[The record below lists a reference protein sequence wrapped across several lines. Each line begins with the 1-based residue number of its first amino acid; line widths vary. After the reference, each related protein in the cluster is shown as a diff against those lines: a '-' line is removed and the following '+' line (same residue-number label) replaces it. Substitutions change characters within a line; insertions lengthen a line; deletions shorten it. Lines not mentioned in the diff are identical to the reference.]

1 MYLFLLQKSISAC
14 LYQSVTLMM
23 RSRRSVDHAL
33 QPHDDTVTQGPNV
46 LHRYGSITIFL
57 SQMKSWKVFITINY
71 CYQNASIQKCFA
83 VNNIPYFFCFKG
95 NYYKTAHYYILKDDP
110 KINYLH
116 RTLEILHMA
125 TLCLLSFSPDL
136 LSLLA
141 DPGLDLER
149 WQPLVELHFG
159 APKISYEPF
168 PQLTFGTLVTAICLL
183 TRSLN
188 HVS

>member
-1 MYLFLLQKSISAC
+1 MS
-14 LYQSVTLMM
+14 
-23 RSRRSVDHAL
+23 
-33 QPHDDTVTQGPNV
+33 
-46 LHRYGSITIFL
+46 
-57 SQMKSWKVFITINY
+57 
-71 CYQNASIQKCFA
+71 
-83 VNNIPYFFCFKG
+83 
-95 NYYKTAHYYILKDDP
+95 
-110 KINYLH
+110 
-116 RTLEILHMA
+116 

-168 PQLTFGTLVTAICLL
+168 PQLTFGTLVAAICLL

-188 HVS
+188 HVSHHTFN